1 MYLARRRSMTSIPGA
16 DSFWRRLLG
25 VWLLGAVALAA
36 LAQGPTNEQVL
47 KAEERLKE
55 LGSAAETITVAT
67 SPEVFDQLR
76 GEIDKERTRAMRCV
90 ADTEAAIARLKKEQE
105 ILKPVAPAPAPATE
119 GGAESAAAP
128 PAAPPESESEA
139 LGQRRQALKAELADL
154 EERQAL
160 CRLLTL
166 RADEL
171 LQTVNAVQQR
181 KLAQRLLARGPHVLE
196 VVSANIYHPDRWGN
210 SIAELTRRATTLNA
224 LKVAEMLGVLAVGL
238 LGFVVGG
245 ILRRRMVHKDHG
257 MVPPVTAVG
266 RLMRSLRA
274 CSARQAPVL
283 LTLALASAALWLT
296 TRGSAEQPFIAY
308 LVYGLLMLAVAF
320 LLTRVLL
327 KPCPPAEPVFGLAE
341 DIAFP
346 LSQRL
351 QVLWLVLLVGSMLF
365 YTSLVDTLHEDV
377 YLLARDIYIAFVVAN
392 IVWLI
397 WLAGHLEYFRKH
409 WLVRGVLVVGFVA
422 ILGAELL
429 GYRNLAGTTVRSAL
443 QTLFALGV
451 LAVLL
456 QIVEE
461 AFDSL
466 DEGKGRIAAG
476 IRRILGIGAGEYVPG
491 IGWLRL
497 LLILML
503 WVGLAALL
511 LNIWGLSDDGF
522 RVIYRYISEG
532 FDIGNFR
539 VVPGELL
546 GAVLVFA
553 LLLTF
558 IGWFKNQLD
567 QRWLAKVRMDRGAK
581 EALVTTSG
589 YVGVALAVLVALSMA
604 GLELTNLALIA
615 GALSVGIGFGLQ
627 NVVNNFVSGLI
638 LLMERPIRTGDWI
651 VVGATQGYVKRISIR
666 STRIQTFDRA
676 DVIVPNSEI
685 ISNQVTNWM
694 LSDPYGRL
702 KLPVGVAYGSDVEK
716 VREIMEKAAYD
727 HPLVVHSIIG
737 LMEPKVVFIGFGDSS
752 LDFELWC
759 MLREVD
765 MLMATKSDLYFTI
778 EKAFREHDIEIPFP
792 QRDLHVRTWSRP
804 PEGPSAAS

>member
-1 MYLARRRSMTSIPGA
+1 MGAFPGRLLC
-16 DSFWRRLLG
+16 WRRLLG
-25 VWLLGAVALAA
+25 VWLLGAVALVA
-36 LAQGPTNEQVL
+36 LAQAPTNEQVL

-55 LGSAAETITVAT
+55 LGNAAETITVAT
-67 SPEVFDQLR
+67 SSEVFEQLR
-76 GEIDKERTRAMRCV
+76 VEIEEERTRALRCV
-90 ADTEAAIARLKKEQE
+90 ADAEAAIARLKKEQE
-105 ILKPVAPAPAPATE
+105 ILKPAGPVPAPATD
-119 GGAESAAAP
+119 GATNGAAAT
-128 PAAPPESESEA
+128 PAAPTVPESEA
-139 LGQRRQALKAELADL
+139 LAQRRQTLKTELADL
-154 EERQAL
+154 EERLAL

-166 RADEL
+166 RAEEL

-196 VVSANIYHPDRWGN
+196 VVSANIYHPDRWGT
-210 SIAELTRRATTLNA
+210 SIAELTRRATSLDG
-224 LKVAEMLGVLAVGL
+224 LEVGDILVVVAVGL
-238 LGFVVGG
+238 LGFLGG
-245 ILRRRMVHKDHG
+245 GVIRRRITGRDLG
-257 MVPPVTAVG
+257 MVAPATAVG
-266 RLMRSLRA
+266 RLSWSLRSCGA
-274 CSARQAPVL
+274 QQAPVI

-296 TRGSAEQPFIAY
+296 TRGGSEQPFIAY
-308 LVYGLLMLAVAF
+308 LAYGLLMLAVAF
-320 LLTRVLL
+320 LLTRALL

-351 QVLWLVLLVGSMLF
+351 QVLWLVMLVGSMLF
-365 YTSLVDTLHEDV
+365 YTPLVDTLHEDV

-392 IVWLI
+392 TVWVI

-409 WLVRGVLVVGFVA
+409 WLVRGGLVLGFVA

-429 GYRNLAGTTVRSAL
+429 GYRNLAGSVMRSAL
-443 QTLFALGV
+443 QTLFAVGG

-456 QIVEE
+456 QMVEE

-466 DEGKGRIAAG
+466 DEGRGRLAAA
-476 IRRILGIGAGEYVPG
+476 IRRILGIGVGDYVPG

-522 RVIYRYISEG
+522 RLIYRYISEG

-553 LLLTF
+553 LMLTF

-589 YVGVALAVLVALSMA
+589 YVGIAIAVLVALSMA
-604 GLELTNLALIA
+604 GLQLTNLALIA

-702 KLPVGVAYGSDVEK
+702 KMQVGVAYGSDVEK
-716 VREIMEKAAYD
+716 VQEIMEKAAYD
-727 HPLVVHSIIG
+727 HPLVVHGIIG
-737 LMEPKVVFIGFGDSS
+737 LMDPKVVFTGFGDSS

-765 MLMATKSDLYFTI
+765 MQLSVKSDLFFTI

-792 QRDLHVRTWSRP
+792 QRDLHVRTWPPPSTNP
-804 PEGPSAAS
+804 PEG